1 MELPRA
7 IPYAFRFRK
16 ESTAL
21 VIIDMQRDF
30 LEPGGFGSIQCGDF
44 EVFNRVRNIVPT
56 VQRALETSRK
66 LGLHVMHTREGHLP
80 DLSDLPASKRLRQT
94 TAPNGHHTIGI
105 GGPGPMGRLLVRGEY
120 GHDIIDELRPLP
132 GEVVIDKPGKGSFW
146 KTGFHRALLARGITH
161 LLLAGVTTDCT
172 SGFDAGLVTSA
183 NDTICAYDGL
193 FGYVGTSADLIR
205 LSEAQTTLASVNG
218 SVVKDLSI
226 LALSQAYHTHTV
238 TPMDTARVVAE
249 SISRYRS
256 QNPDAWTDLRNPELL
271 LDAAKTLHEKFAGEP
286 LPPLYGIP
294 FAISGHTGFESTRS
308 HDKVVEA
315 LIDAGAIFVGSSSES
330 RLAVA
335 ARLVSFSLE
344 TSTSRIPHV
353 VDGQNGIV
361 TLHPTP
367 GTLTPDTN
375 SLSIVAQ
382 CVEDA
387 RKIWL
392 ITDQTSNKDDVSLRP
407 QATVNSWVWHVDFR
421 GPRVGGFS
429 FGVPKTWTDASGQSS
444 TVDSGVSKSLGQ
456 AIAQLQAVG
465 GQSLDVDWDVFEQAK
480 QLSQY
485 LLSLNSA
492 ESVSM
497 KDVLSLQAEQKLLT
511 RKAAK
516 IFEKIGVV
524 LDAACVSRSSKGFDS
539 SLIDMLDLCG
549 VTIDLG
555 PTHKQHEHTDTV
567 ITLLGGSGREG
578 RLLDIAR
585 ELEGEAQG
593 RAQVVTQGLP
603 S

>member
-1 MELPRA
+1 M
-7 IPYAFRFRK
+7 
-16 ESTAL
+16 
-21 VIIDMQRDF
+21 
-30 LEPGGFGSIQCGDF
+30 
-44 EVFNRVRNIVPT
+44 
-56 VQRALETSRK
+56 
-66 LGLHVMHTREGHLP
+66 
-80 DLSDLPASKRLRQT
+80 
-94 TAPNGHHTIGI
+94 
-105 GGPGPMGRLLVRGEY
+105 
-120 GHDIIDELRPLP
+120 
-132 GEVVIDKPGKGSFW
+132 
-146 KTGFHRALLARGITH
+146 
-161 LLLAGVTTDCT
+161 
-172 SGFDAGLVTSA
+172 TSA
-183 NDTICAYDGL
+183 NNTICAYDGL

-205 LSEAQTTLASVNG
+205 LSEAQTTLTSVNG

-226 LALSQAYHTHTV
+226 LALSQAYHTYTV
-238 TPMDTARVVAE
+238 TPMDTARIVAE
-249 SISRYRS
+249 SILRHRS
-256 QNPDAWTDLRNPELL
+256 QNPDVWTDLRNPELL
-271 LDAAKTLHEKFAGEP
+271 LDAAKTLHEKFADEP

-294 FAISGHTGFESTRS
+294 FATSSHIGFDDTRS

-315 LIDAGAIFVGSSSES
+315 LLDAGAIFVGSSSES

-344 TSTSRIPHV
+344 TGTSRIPHV

-444 TVDSGVSKSLGQ
+444 TVDSGESKSLGQ

-465 GQSLDVDWDVFEQAK
+465 GQRLDVDWDVFEQAK

-485 LLSLNSA
+485 LLSLDSA
-492 ESVSM
+492 ESVGM

-516 IFEKIGVV
+516 IFEKIDVV

-539 SLIDMLDLCG
+539 SLFDMLDLCG
-549 VTIDLG
+549 ITIDLG

-585 ELEGEAQG
+585 ELEGEAQR

>member
-30 LEPGGFGSIQCGDF
+30 LEAGGFGSIQCGDF

-120 GHDIIDELRPLP
+120 GHDVIDELRPLP

-183 NDTICAYDGL
+183 NNTICAYDGL

-205 LSEAQTTLASVNG
+205 LSEAQATLTSVNG

-226 LALSQAYHTHTV
+226 LALSQAYHIHTV
-238 TPMDTARVVAE
+238 TPMDTARIVAE

-256 QNPDAWTDLRNPELL
+256 QNPDVWTDLRNPELL

-294 FAISGHTGFESTRS
+294 FATSSHIGFESTRS
-308 HDKVVEA
+308 HDEVVEA
-315 LIDAGAIFVGSSSES
+315 LIDAGAMFVGSSSES

-516 IFEKIGVV
+516 IFEKIDVV

-549 VTIDLG
+549 ITIDLG